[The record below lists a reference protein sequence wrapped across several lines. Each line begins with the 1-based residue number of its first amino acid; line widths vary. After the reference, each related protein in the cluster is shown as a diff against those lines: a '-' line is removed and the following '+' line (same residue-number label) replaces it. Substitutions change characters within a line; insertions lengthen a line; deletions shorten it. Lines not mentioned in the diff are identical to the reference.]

1 MSLAKSYFIKNK
13 EKKWDEWLEF
23 ETTFDKP
30 GKQGLVGLLRMKDEP
45 KIKYI
50 FKISQNINYLIEHES
65 TIVEGLSEISW
76 LPHFPLYMGII
87 KTYVDPKNRKS
98 GNPFDISNTK
108 CKVLTNVLIC
118 EYIQNSCKFYN
129 YIKAN
134 DKISNDVL
142 INCIKQVVIAISVAQ
157 TKKQF
162 AHYDLHSNNIMMRQC
177 NKDLVLCY
185 VIDNTTQIVI
195 PTLGHIPS
203 IIDFGFSYI
212 DNMENKP
219 CWPSMGHTEAGYFSD
234 HFDWVQDPKLF
245 LVSVSKEIQMKRKKS
260 ETTNKLRNIVKN
272 IFKPLDISWSCG
284 WNKSDKISTSDYLT
298 NIIEPYGGKS
308 VIFTEYL
315 HYSIDIIQSLVDLPF
330 QEKPYKNK
338 ITNVYK
344 LFINEWVKIENQI
357 KSPFFNM
364 YILKEIV
371 NIANSLKKSYYN
383 KSEQSKCESQ
393 FKSKC
398 LECIDEYAKWFIST
412 KINFPV
418 MLCSLYLLSNCIEG
432 VYFDATLCLKEKNK
446 SIYNNLDV
454 DNTFQI
460 FAALDI
466 NFDNNYVYSNNT
478 KVLIVSEKQKFVKL
492 DETTINKLNNS
503 HPLTHGSIIYK
514 LSQQ

>member
-1 MSLAKSYFIKNK
+1 MSLAKSYFNENKVKN
-13 EKKWDEWLEF
+13 WDEWLEF

-30 GKQGLVGLLRMKDEP
+30 GKQGLVGLLRMKDN
-45 KIKYI
+45 KNIKYI

-65 TIVEGLSEISW
+65 SVIEGLSEISW
-76 LPHFPLYMGII
+76 LPHFPLYMGTI

-98 GNPFDISNTK
+98 GNPFDISKTK
-108 CKVLTNVLIC
+108 CKVLANVLIC
-118 EYIQNSCKFYN
+118 EYISNSCKFYN

-142 INCIKQVVIAISVAQ
+142 INCIKQVMIAISVAQ
-157 TKKQF
+157 CKKQF

-177 NKDLVLCY
+177 DKDLVLCY
-185 VIDNTTQIVI
+185 VIDETTQITI
-195 PTLGHIPS
+195 PTLGHIPA

-245 LVSVSKEIQMKRKKS
+245 LVSVTKEIQLKRKKC
-260 ETTNKLRNIVKN
+260 ETTRNLRNIVKN
-272 IFKPLDISWSCG
+272 IFKPLNISWSCG
-284 WNKSDKISTSDYLT
+284 WNKSNKISTSDYVSDM
-298 NIIEPYGGKS
+298 IEPYGEKS

-315 HYSIDIIQSLVDLPF
+315 HYSLDIIQTLIDLPF
-330 QEKPYKNK
+330 KEKPYKNK
-338 ITNVYK
+338 ISNIYK
-344 LFINEWVKIENQI
+344 IFINEWVKIEDQI

-371 NIANSLKKSYYN
+371 NIARSLKASYYK
-383 KSEQSKCESQ
+383 KSEQTKCENE
-393 FKSKC
+393 FKTKC
-398 LECIDEYAKWFIST
+398 LECIDTYAKWFRSS
-412 KINFPV
+412 KINFSL
-418 MLCSLYLLSNCIEG
+418 MLCSLYMLSNCIEG

-446 SIYNNLDV
+446 ATYSNMKV

-466 NFDNNYVYSNNT
+466 NFCSNYIYSDKT
-478 KVLIVSEKQKFVKL
+478 KVLIVSENQKFVEL
-492 DETTINKLNNS
+492 DNDAIDKLNES